1 MTIDVENFSNRS
13 SEPRPI
19 AQGSGLDFV
28 QTVGGLSVQFFRSC
42 FNNPLFLLRDG
53 YRRNLLPR

>member
-19 AQGSGLDFV
+19 AQGLGHLILISQFALTTGHAV
-28 QTVGGLSVQFFRSC
+28 ARLSKHVFTG
-42 FNNPLFLLRDG
+42 FLIWL
-53 YRRNLLPR
+53 NQESQ